1 MRPTF
6 VDETELIEQLPL
18 LHDVQLVDLRITE
31 LLSLRT
37 ELDDGSAK
45 GAELDRAK
53 ARLEQ
58 VSTQVSDLRGRQ
70 VDRRLEK
77 ESLLERREKNQ
88 HRLWQENPTQ
98 HEAEA
103 LQLDLQSTAA
113 RLDKIEIDLL
123 DFQNR
128 IAPLEDQVEDENRT
142 VTELEGEL
150 ATVRSRFAEEVKDID
165 IELRE
170 RVKERDKRNKD
181 VHPRLM
187 ERYDRI
193 RERRGDPGVVKV
205 EDDVCGACNTQLTSY
220 MLRQLHFGRRVQQCE
235 NCNTILYWCGQLK
248 PTLSFEEMREASD
261 AFDVLDDDEE

>member
-18 LHDVQLVDLRITE
+18 LHEVQMVDQRISA
-31 LLSLRT
+31 LLALRT
-37 ELDDGSAK
+37 ELDSGAAK
-45 GAELDRAK
+45 EAELGRAK

-58 VSTQVSDLRGRQ
+58 VSGQLSDLRGRQ

-77 ESLLERREKNQ
+77 EALLERREKNQ

-98 HEAEA
+98 QEAEA
-103 LQLDLQSTAA
+103 LQMDLQSTAT

-128 IAPLEDQVEDENRT
+128 IAPLEDQVEDEGRT
-142 VTELEGEL
+142 VSELEGEL
-150 ATVRSRFAEEVKDID
+150 EAVRTRFAEEVKDID
-165 IELRE
+165 IELSE
-170 RVKERDKRNKD
+170 RVTERGEKAQD

-205 EDDVCGACNTQLTSY
+205 TDEVCGACHTQLTSY

-235 NCNTILYWCGQLK
+235 NCNTILYWAGELR